1 MSEPLHI
8 ELNDF
13 QRDILL
19 KGLRY
24 VRSSRMMEFRDLQD
38 KSGDEEK
45 ADVDRRNDLAEIR
58 HLVELLDRKTRK
70 GEPAAV

>member
-8 ELNDF
+8 ELSDF

-45 ADVDRRNDLAEIR
+45 AEIQRRDELGEIR